1 MNAVIEHPARRGP
14 GRMGWIVALPLLMAF
29 VMGTS
34 TLVMALRSADVPV
47 PGAVWKQGPIQF
59 GNATAR
65 ERASAAGM
73 SARLQ
78 RQGMQLEL
86 VLQAAAPLAEAQWE
100 LLYWRPGDG
109 ADDLR
114 VALNPKNGSTSTWV
128 ATLPQAPGARHA
140 LLLRSLDGQYEL
152 VANESGDDAAVV
164 ELRP

>member
-1 MNAVIEHPARRGP
+1 MNAVVENPGQRGP

-65 ERASAAGM
+65 ERASAVGM
-73 SARLQ
+73 SASLR
-78 RQGMQLEL
+78 RDGVQLEL
-86 VLQAAAPLAEAQWE
+86 VLHVAAPLAEGQWE

-109 ADDLR
+109 ADDMRVVLNLR
-114 VALNPKNGSTSTWV
+114 PGSSSTWD

-152 VANESGDDAAVV
+152 VAHEPGNGMALV

>member
-1 MNAVIEHPARRGP
+1 
-14 GRMGWIVALPLLMAF
+14 MGWIVALPLLMAF

-65 ERASAAGM
+65 ERASVDGM
-73 SARLQ
+73 SATLRRDGL
-78 RQGMQLEL
+78 QLEL
-86 VLQAAAPLAEAQWE
+86 SLQSTAQLTDAQWE

-114 VALNPKNGSTSTWV
+114 VALNRKTGSSSTWV

-152 VANESGDDAAVV
+152 VAHESGDGITMV